1 MSSLYSGDHGEGGK
15 TRASTKSI
23 GHAMQRT
30 REWMATSQTR
40 SSGLTASTSSHSPF
54 SSKTDD
60 LDLDSLFKRLD
71 KYTAE
76 MKEVEKRLKRAR
88 SVSEKSEGINIKRF
102 SFENNDS
109 LEEGPLPT
117 FKSPTESSS
126 SNELTQAQMAS
137 DAASDTTSPE
147 QALPTPIAEANPQTA
162 SSTKN
167 PPPEPDQLRQD
178 SPAPVF
184 GNWKQWAE
192 EQFLPTKLVK
202 DRSSS
207 RYSNKVKSYSK
218 SSRQRYLWKRQSPS
232 PPSRGSHHASNSE
245 KGQVLDQ
252 MPEDRRED
260 HQERH
265 QYDFSEGD
273 EPGPSFPTSWILPPR
288 TSSRKEASKEM
299 MQEEAITPPRP
310 TPRRRTTTSDGR
322 PSIRNGGF
330 WSDQTAELFA
340 QGEVPPVPALSQSNS
355 NATLK
360 SNPPLTP
367 LTLSDPRED
376 QLRREMESFAIR
388 DGPETLEHRYKKRR
402 PPVLNLF
409 DSDDE
414 KEDQQSVS
422 TTLEPDNLSLLE
434 TSDDR
439 GARPRT
445 RRRKSI
451 FSIFQ
456 RRSPVEKLI
465 DMYFDDEPEERPAL
479 QRGSTRSRK
488 GSPVQEKMPKSPAMP
503 PLPQTLHGKQ
513 TSL

>member
-1 MSSLYSGDHGEGGK
+1 MSSLYSGDHGEGGR

-30 REWMATSQTR
+30 WEWMATYQTR

-54 SSKTDD
+54 SSKTGD

-76 MKEVEKRLKRAR
+76 MKEVEERLKRAR

-102 SFENNDS
+102 SFEDGYS
-109 LEEGPLPT
+109 LEEKEALPT

-126 SNELTQAQMAS
+126 SNEPTQAQMAS
-137 DAASDTTSPE
+137 DAASNTTSSE
-147 QALPTPIAEANPQTA
+147 QMVPTPITEAKLQTT

-167 PPPEPDQLRQD
+167 PPPEQDQLRQD
-178 SPAPVF
+178 SPVPVF

-192 EQFLPTKLVK
+192 EQFLPTTLVK

-207 RYSNKVKSYSK
+207 RYSDRVESYSE
-218 SSRQRYLWKRQSPS
+218 SSRQRFLWKRQSPS
-232 PPSRGSHHASNSE
+232 PPSRGSHHASSSE
-245 KGQVLDQ
+245 KSHVLDQ
-252 MPEDRRED
+252 VLEDRGKD
-260 HQERH
+260 HQDH
-265 QYDFSEGD
+265 QYGCSEDD
-273 EPGPSFPTSWILPPR
+273 EPGPSFPTSRILPPR
-288 TSSRKEASKEM
+288 TSSKKEAAKEM
-299 MQEEAITPPRP
+299 IQEEAITPPRP
-310 TPRRRTTTSDGR
+310 TPRRRMTTSDGR

-330 WSDQTAELFA
+330 WSDQAAELFV
-340 QGEVPPVPALSQSNS
+340 QGDVPPVPALSQSNS

-360 SNPPLTP
+360 SNSPLTP

-388 DGPETLEHRYKKRR
+388 DGPETLEHRYKKRK
-402 PPVLNLF
+402 PPMLNFF

-422 TTLEPDNLSLLE
+422 TTLETDSVSLPE
-434 TSDDR
+434 ASDDR

-456 RRSPVEKLI
+456 PRSPVEKLI

-479 QRGSTRSRK
+479 QRGSIRSRK
-488 GSPVQEKMPKSPAMP
+488 GSPVQEKMPKSPVMP
-503 PLPQTLHGKQ
+503 PLPQTLHGGQ